1 MHVILWSAIC
11 FKIMTRYTCG
21 FFPRILAIIPAK
33 RDTCVFLSRILAF
46 FPALWGFYSQVYD
59 HFLTN
64 VHIYARK
71 KSRYISVTNKHVYK
85 GSQKVFV
92 WGAPNYTVSRKP
104 LHVRWRWKV
113 TPVWNKHGSN
123 GRVNFEQGLVFI
135 HYPHSSGG
143 CWLPDNGFVG
153 IRGLFL
159 ERLCT
164 LFHKCSD
171 RNILGEP
178 GADSGGEGKS
188 KRAGKYSTKKS
199 KERREEPLRTM
210 SYQTSSKRSPPFWL
224 LIGARKLLCFSA
236 QSEARLAATV
246 LELVW

>member
-1 MHVILWSAIC
+1 MRFFV
-11 FKIMTRYTCG
+11 TYTCVLSCFVG
-21 FFPRILAIIPAK
+21 FLFPSIWPFSYK
-33 RDTCVFLSRILAF
+33 RAYICAQKKPIYMRYKQACVQ
-46 FPALWGFYSQVYD
+46 G
-59 HFLTN
+59 
-64 VHIYARK
+64 
-71 KSRYISVTNKHVYK
+71 VTELCV
-85 GSQKVFV
+85 Q
-92 WGAPNYTVSRKP
+92 GAPNYTVSRKP
-104 LHVRWRWKV
+104 PHVRWRWKV

-171 RNILGEP
+171 RNILGDP